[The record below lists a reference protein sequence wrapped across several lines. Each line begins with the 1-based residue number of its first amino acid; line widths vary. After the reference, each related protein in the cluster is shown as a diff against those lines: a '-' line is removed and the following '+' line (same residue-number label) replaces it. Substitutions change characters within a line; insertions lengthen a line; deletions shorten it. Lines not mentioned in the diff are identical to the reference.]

1 MKKRNQRWRLIYLF
15 PLAVLIYI
23 GKQLRETKLLSA
35 LSGALILVI
44 ILLLVFVPKQAS
56 STTSETVA
64 VPSASPVVTASTPSP
79 TPTPQPVSITLSFA
93 GDCTFG
99 KDESFDYSGS
109 FNETYDREGA
119 DYFLKNVRDIFSGD
133 DLTVVNFEGTLTDS
147 TDRADKSWAFK
158 GPREYVNILT
168 GSSVEAANIAN
179 NHTADY
185 GEQGLSDTK
194 DALTQAGIRYFGYED
209 TTIIDVKGIKVG
221 FTGQFT
227 VYEDERHFT
236 ELQENIK
243 ALKDAGAQV
252 IIANFHWGLELHNV
266 PDTDQVELAHT
277 AIDAGAHL
285 VIGHHPHVL
294 QGIEEY
300 NGRYILYSLG
310 NFCFGGNGN
319 PPDYDCIIFQQTFT
333 VAGDTVE
340 TINGGSIIPCLIS
353 SSTAYNDYCPTP
365 AEGSTQERIMEKL
378 ESFSSELEGQ
388 SYFR

>member
-23 GKQLRETKLLSA
+23 GKQLREKQLLAA

-44 ILLLVFVPKQAS
+44 ILLLVFVQKQAS
-56 STTSETVA
+56 STAPETVA

-119 DYFLKNVRDIFSGD
+119 DYFLKNVWDIFSGD
-133 DLTVVNFEGTLTDS
+133 DLTVVNFEGTLTES

-168 GSSVEAANIAN
+168 SSSVEAANIAN

-243 ALKDAGAQV
+243 ALKDAGAQI
-252 IIANFHWGLELHNV
+252 IIANSHWGLELHNV
-266 PDTDQVELAHT
+266 PDTDQVELAHA

-333 VAGDTVE
+333 IAGDTVE
-340 TINGGSIIPCLIS
+340 TIDGGSIIPCLIS
-353 SSTAYNDYCPTP
+353 STTAYNDYWPTP
-365 AEGSTQERIMEKL
+365 AEGSAQERIVEKL
-378 ESFSSELEGQ
+378 ESFSNELDGQ
-388 SYFR
+388 SYFH